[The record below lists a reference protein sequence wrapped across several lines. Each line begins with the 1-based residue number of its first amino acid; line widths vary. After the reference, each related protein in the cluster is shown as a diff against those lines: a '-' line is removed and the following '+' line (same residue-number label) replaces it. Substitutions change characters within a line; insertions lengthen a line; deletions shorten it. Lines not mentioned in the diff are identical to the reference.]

1 MLYDGY
7 RSWQRYGKWT
17 TSGMTRE
24 QVWNKYEDQV
34 LRELA
39 LDEELEESLSEGGL
53 LKKQSDEDTTN
64 NDRLDDEELTARI
77 SLRILER
84 SGMTNY
90 VIDRLFLKELVS
102 AEEEDAT
109 TASAEKGVLE
119 ERRMRRNRQDRV
131 ATVIFPA
138 IVTIERVAFSSVT
151 TR

>member
-1 MLYDGY
+1 
-7 RSWQRYGKWT
+7 
-17 TSGMTRE
+17 
-24 QVWNKYEDQV
+24 V